1 MKDKDFENL
10 NRLAKSTNTVELSIQ
25 IFNAQVTEGNI
36 TKDQEGEFKRNA
48 ISSTLKKME
57 EQMIR
62 NTISKSLYPFRISK
76 S

>member
-36 TKDQEGEFKRNA
+36 TKDQECEFKRNA

-57 EQMIR
+57 DQMIR
-62 NTISKSLYPFRISK
+62 NTIKKSIYPFRLTQS
-76 S
+76 

>member
-36 TKDQEGEFKRNA
+36 TKDQECTFKRNA

>member
-1 MKDKDFENL
+1 MKNKEFENL

-25 IFNAQVTEGNI
+25 MFNAQVECGNI
-36 TKDQEGEFKRNA
+36 TKDQECTFKRNA

-57 EQMIR
+57 DQMIR
-62 NTISKSLYPFRISK
+62 NTIKKSLYPFRISK